1 MFLLDASTSAATP
14 TQSDDGPSDSDNND
28 DALLLSTSGEGAL
41 LPLTSADDM
50 DNISVLGNSPLVGPA
65 ENKSDSLVTVTR
77 KKRLSNPPQT
87 RVQELLEE
95 LFPGERSRI
104 HHQDVCD
111 AGCTFSRDE
120 ISRQRKA
127 NNDKQKEKVFTHGY
141 AKLLSHTVQQADTGG
156 LFLCR
161 EKGSIASYARSTMPT
176 PLKISKKNSP

>member
-1 MFLLDASTSAATP
+1 MFFLDASTSAATP
-14 TQSDDGPSDSDNND
+14 TQSDDGPEDSDNND
-28 DALLLSTSGEGAL
+28 DALLPSTSGEGAL
-41 LPLTSADDM
+41 LPVTSVDDV
-50 DNISVLGNSPLVGPA
+50 DNISVLENSPLVGPG

-104 HHQDVCD
+104 HHHHVRD

-127 NNDKQKEKVFTHGY
+127 NNHKKKEKVFTHSY
-141 AKLLSHTVQQADTGG
+141 AKLISLTVQKADTGG
-156 LFLCR
+156 LFL
-161 EKGSIASYARSTMPT
+161 
-176 PLKISKKNSP
+176 